1 MNTTT
6 FPPKAY
12 PQADKSATNLSVSAG
27 ITRLRR
33 LGDGR
38 LKAYIK
44 DHEAWALIVL
54 AILLIAGTVL
64 YVDFQPRLDAGSGT
78 PQNGAVLKLAE
89 APVQQR
95 PSDELFS
102 PLIQETPSAMSS
114 SISNPPSQP
123 ARLISSGKRDH
134 QLIKRKAI
142 HHHLRR

>member
-33 LGDGR
+33 LGDGSR

-95 PSDELFS
+95 PSELSS